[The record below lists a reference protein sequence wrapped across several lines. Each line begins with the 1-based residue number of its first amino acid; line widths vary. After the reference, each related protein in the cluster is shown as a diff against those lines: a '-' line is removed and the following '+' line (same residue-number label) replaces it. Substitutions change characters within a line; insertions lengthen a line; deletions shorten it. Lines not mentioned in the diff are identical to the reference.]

1 MKAQEAS
8 STQPTMAT
16 KDSDRIARYDN
27 LVIYERSGVLVAEF
41 GCEVCFTA
49 RSVSY

>member
-1 MKAQEAS
+1 MKVQEVS

-16 KDSDRIARYDN
+16 NKDNDRIARYGN

-41 GCEVCFTA
+41 GKEKHEEDG
-49 RSVSY
+49 

>member
-16 KDSDRIARYDN
+16 NDNRIARYGN
-27 LVIYERSGVLVAEF
+27 LVIYERSGVLTAEF
-41 GCEVCFTA
+41 RKEKHEED
-49 RSVSY
+49 S